1 MVHQYY
7 MWVALSLLAAVL
19 TATRDPIYKK
29 LLVADVNPYI
39 LGSAQFVIAGILL
52 AAIVLL
58 TGVPDIGS
66 GFVIAVIGTVLLNT
80 VAVGLHFK
88 AIKLGDISIVSPLL
102 SFTPIFAIATS
113 FVMLGELPT
122 ALGLSGLILVVIGS
136 YILHWNSFGESIVT
150 IYRRLREHK
159 ATLYILAV
167 AAIFS
172 VSANFDK
179 MASVAATP
187 IFASMIIDLALGIAL
202 LTLAPLHHKKS
213 SKRAFSRSVLPWFL
227 LIGALFAVG
236 TWAQNTAF
244 TLTIVPYASAAIRSS
259 VVISVIYGAYILNE
273 GHIKWRFC
281 GAVVMLLGIA
291 LLAF

>member
-122 ALGLSGLILVVIGS
+122 ALGLSGLILIVIGS
-136 YILHWNSFGESIVT
+136 YILHWNS
-150 IYRRLREHK
+150 
-159 ATLYILAV
+159 
-167 AAIFS
+167 
-172 VSANFDK
+172 
-179 MASVAATP
+179 
-187 IFASMIIDLALGIAL
+187 
-202 LTLAPLHHKKS
+202 
-213 SKRAFSRSVLPWFL
+213 
-227 LIGALFAVG
+227 
-236 TWAQNTAF
+236 
-244 TLTIVPYASAAIRSS
+244 
-259 VVISVIYGAYILNE
+259 
-273 GHIKWRFC
+273 
-281 GAVVMLLGIA
+281 
-291 LLAF
+291 